1 MCSRSQ
7 RAPALG
13 AIIILQ
19 AVEWCP
25 QNPATAEFEGSP
37 SNFSSLG
44 GDLFH
49 LHDRES
55 LTRTTFLGAHLGA
68 QRCLLY
74 PQKRT
79 CALQEAMSALG
90 QERTWVQRPVRKE
103 NGGRPAAVAAA
114 ATPCLLSPR
123 TAVMSALPPK
133 ADVCSATRDVR
144 FGPIADTVPPIER
157 PPREGRSEFDSAGNS
172 CCLRLSAPQK
182 HKSQQS

>member
-55 LTRTTFLGAHLGA
+55 LTRTTFLGAKQSDFDVG
-68 QRCLLY
+68 QCPNRRRSYLLKNQWAY
-74 PQKRT
+74 SHEGEGRYT
-79 CALQEAMSALG
+79 GVSNALHG
-90 QERTWVQRPVRKE
+90 RPVS
-103 NGGRPAAVAAA
+103 NQ
-114 ATPCLLSPR
+114 
-123 TAVMSALPPK
+123 
-133 ADVCSATRDVR
+133 CS
-144 FGPIADTVPPIER
+144 
-157 PPREGRSEFDSAGNS
+157 SS
-172 CCLRLSAPQK
+172 
-182 HKSQQS
+182 